1 MEPRWDVQKRCIGGF
16 KEFGDFLGQ
25 IDPYGAPSDA
35 SAASD
40 ATA

>member
-16 KEFGDFLGQ
+16 KELGDFLGQ
-25 IDPYGAPSDA
+25 IDLYGAPSDA